1 MGSKRNER
9 LKELFLHEINQEL
22 RNVHGINA
30 NGILTLTGAEL
41 TRDGKVLYVFY
52 SVLGSEEE
60 RQRKERILNANV
72 RSVRTALFKRLCLK
86 DVPEI
91 VFKFDVTPE
100 KASQIEDIFNKIRS
114 EHDKTDENTGPRD

>member
-30 NGILTLTGAEL
+30 NGILTLTGANL

-72 RSVRTALFKRLCLK
+72 RSVRTALFKQIGR
-86 DVPEI
+86 
-91 VFKFDVTPE
+91 
-100 KASQIEDIFNKIRS
+100 ASCRERVC
-114 EHDKTDENTGPRD
+114 